1 MIMGEKVMT
10 PRDPTRGGEERGHLM
25 RGQGITPRHKPWIP
39 GWCPCDGAGVTSPSN
54 DWTKGRHRRGTRAAA
69 QSPAQ
74 TQKLNS

>member
-1 MIMGEKVMT
+1 
-10 PRDPTRGGEERGHLM
+10 M

-39 GWCPCDGAGVTSPSN
+39 GWCPCDGAGVTSQWN

-74 TQKLNS
+74 YRTVSPVLDEGTIKTPNPKCCLTGV